1 MMHLPHSS
9 VQNAPKPQPSANW
22 KTTELILWQN
32 NNEKLQN
39 SKRIQRNRSLT
50 ANDDKKLYTWVQY
63 RMQKNAYN
71 MSDVILKCIEIC
83 HCFWCGADFFRVN
96 IFAFFMPRRA
106 EAYKKSIK
114 LHKGS
119 FFTVHWAF
127 CPRLGVRWNFH
138 YIV

>member
-9 VQNAPKPQPSANW
+9 VQNAPNLNPLP
-22 KTTELILWQN
+22 T
-32 NNEKLQN
+32 EKLPNSYYDKIITKN